1 MKSMN
6 KFIIKVDKPIND
18 TIKTEG
24 GLELYIDTKFNQF
37 EHRVVAGEVVSP
49 PYSMDTEVKEGD
61 TLYFHHLVV
70 IEGGQPIPWMNED
83 GKGQKHYYVN
93 VDKENTIGN
102 QAFAYKCQETG
113 EIHPLFGWCLLEYTE
128 EKEELEDSFI
138 EIVTVKDTLPRKG
151 KISFDSEPLRQLG
164 VKKGD
169 IVGFAKNMDYRVEID
184 EKEYYRVRTEDLL
197 YVEEA

>member
-1 MKSMN
+1 MKAMN

-24 GLELYIDTKFNQF
+24 GLELYIDTKFNEF
-37 EHRVVAGEVVSP
+37 EHRVIDGEVVSP
-49 PYSMDTEVKEGD
+49 PLKMKTEVKEGD

-70 IEGGQPIPWMNED
+70 IEGGQPIPWMNQE
-83 GKGQKHYYVN
+83 GEGEKYYHVN
-93 VDKENTIGN
+93 VDKDNTISN
-102 QAFAYKCQETG
+102 QAFAYKCQDTG

-128 EKEELEDSFI
+128 EKGEHDDSFI
-138 EIVTVKDTLPRKG
+138 EVVSTKERLPRKG
-151 KISFDSEPLRQLG
+151 MISFDSQPLKQLG

-169 IVGFAKNMDYRVEID
+169 IVGFARNMDYRVEID